1 LVVGYSDLEIAF
13 EKERC
18 ITNPNPSWFRNKQLK
33 GCFASTMRAGK
44 QSRSLTAC
52 TVHTPKWFWIPST
65 QMIVNSSCPAKT
77 KSGADR
83 SPVILPPR
91 PLWKQYFP
99 TTLKPFPYRV
109 TLANPTTAAEV
120 ANAFIPENSVDKVV
134 VEIFPGILK
143 RIRLRRHR
151 FIVY

>member
-1 LVVGYSDLEIAF
+1 MLCINHARRKTVAF
-13 EKERC
+13 SYRLYRTHAKV
-18 ITNPNPSWFRNKQLK
+18 ILDPVNPDDRKQFCL
-33 GCFASTMRAGK
+33 
-44 QSRSLTAC
+44 
-52 TVHTPKWFWIPST
+52 
-65 QMIVNSSCPAKT
+65 AKT

-83 SPVILPPR
+83 SPVTLPPR

-134 VEIFPGILK
+134 VEIFPGIPK
-143 RIRLRRHR
+143 RIRLCRHR
-151 FIVY
+151 FIIYQVQDNSPARCSHSLEAA